1 MGYAQYIV
9 LRTAKMTKYSV
20 PEHETQS
27 MAATAKTNVNQRIPI
42 NGEKLQDLIVPDG
55 VQLSVTSMK
64 FCALPWL
71 TLVMVAQLKKSAEKP
86 SRIRTEFSA
95 QERNIQSSLKEKI
108 IESPETDEV
117 DSYLLLITAQY
128 IAKNGKE
135 KSNAQYTKM
144 FQDASLR
151 LHV

>member
-1 MGYAQYIV
+1 
-9 LRTAKMTKYSV
+9 
-20 PEHETQS
+20 
-27 MAATAKTNVNQRIPI
+27 
-42 NGEKLQDLIVPDG
+42 
-55 VQLSVTSMK
+55 
-64 FCALPWL
+64 
-71 TLVMVAQLKKSAEKP
+71 MVAQLKKSAEKP
-86 SRIRTEFSA
+86 SRIRMEFSA
-95 QERNIQSSLKEKI
+95 QERNTPSSLKEKI

-144 FQDASLR
+144 FQDANPK